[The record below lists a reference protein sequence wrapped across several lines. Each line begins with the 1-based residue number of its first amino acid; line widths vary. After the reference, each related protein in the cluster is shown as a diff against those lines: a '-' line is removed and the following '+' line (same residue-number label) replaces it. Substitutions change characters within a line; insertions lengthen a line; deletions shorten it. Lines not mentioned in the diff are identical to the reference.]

1 METNINPN
9 VKLGR
14 QERIEKINKVV
25 SKLKDAESLVMN
37 DYRGLTVEQ
46 ISALRRELS
55 PLGAT
60 LHIEKNKLI
69 KIALSQEGF
78 SEELNTL
85 LEGPTAVAYVKG
97 DISPVLK
104 VLFKYNND
112 DAVKFSVKGA
122 CVDGVLLDSA
132 SAMVVSK
139 LPSRD
144 QLIGQL
150 MGVMNAPLRDFA
162 LSLNDVIIRAARA
175 LQAIADKKG

>member
-1 METNINPN
+1 METHI
-9 VKLGR
+9 KLGR
-14 QERIEKINKVV
+14 QERTEKINKVV
-25 SKLKDAESLVMN
+25 EKLQDAESLVMN
-37 DYRGLTVEQ
+37 DYRGLSVSN
-46 ISALRRELS
+46 ISALRRELT

-78 SEELNTL
+78 PDD
-85 LEGPTAVAYVKG
+85 LESVLKGPTAVAYVKG

-112 DAVKFSVKGA
+112 TALSFSVKGA
-122 CVDGVLLDSA
+122 CVDGVFLDKA
-132 SAMVVSK
+132 SAKAVST

-150 MGVMNAPLRDFA
+150 MGVMNAPVRNLA
-162 LSLNDVIIRAARA
+162 LGLNDVIVRAARA
-175 LQAIADKKG
+175 LQAIADNKKE